1 MIIKKLKK
9 KDYIDSKAYRSIIL
23 LKIVKK
29 VLKLILAKRI
39 SDLTKKYY
47 FLLIE

>member
-1 MIIKKLKK
+1 MVIKKFKK
-9 KDYIDSKAYRSIIL
+9 KDYIDPKAYRPITL
-23 LKIVKK
+23 LKIIKK

-39 SDLTKKYY
+39 SDLTKKHY

>member
-9 KDYIDSKAYRSIIL
+9 KDYIDSKTYRLIIL
-23 LKIVKK
+23 LKVIKK

-39 SDLTKKYY
+39 NDLTKKHY